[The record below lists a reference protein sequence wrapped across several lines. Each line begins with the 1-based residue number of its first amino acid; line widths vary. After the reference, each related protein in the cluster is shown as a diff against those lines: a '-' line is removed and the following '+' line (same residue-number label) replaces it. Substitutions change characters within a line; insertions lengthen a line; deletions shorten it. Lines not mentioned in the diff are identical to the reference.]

1 MHHHERFDGSGYLQ
15 GLAGTDIP
23 QVARMVAVVDAFD
36 AMITTRCAPLARTIP
51 EAVEVLRECAG
62 GPTDPD
68 MVQAFL
74 AVLEAHHDEIED
86 LSRQHRTTKP
96 DYSMSSES
104 LIKELNACDRS

>member
-1 MHHHERFDGSGYLQ
+1 
-15 GLAGTDIP
+15 
-23 QVARMVAVVDAFD
+23 
-36 AMITTRCAPLARTIP
+36 
-51 EAVEVLRECAG
+51 
-62 GPTDPD
+62 

-86 LSRQHRTTKP
+86 LSRQHRTTNP